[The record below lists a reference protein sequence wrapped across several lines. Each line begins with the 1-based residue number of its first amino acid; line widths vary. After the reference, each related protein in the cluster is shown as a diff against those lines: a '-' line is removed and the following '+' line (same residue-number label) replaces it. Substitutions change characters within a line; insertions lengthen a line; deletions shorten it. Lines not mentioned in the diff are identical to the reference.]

1 MGGLSMVVGRDYRS
15 SSQYEYVIYRDEEVV
30 AREGFFANYGK
41 AKREG
46 LKAARRVVEGEG

>member
-15 SSQYEYVIYRDEEVV
+15 SSQYEYVIYRAEKIV
-30 AREGFFANYGK
+30 AREGFFANYAK

-46 LKAARRVVEGEG
+46 LKAAERLVEGEG